1 MTTHLTPSLRAQAL
15 AAKFGNV
22 YYEEGDGYGSA
33 NTFVD
38 GLLIYVDA
46 IGDDLSVSVQY
57 LHMDGPPRTLLRLSG
72 FQDDDLVE
80 SMIRQFIDHHNGK
93 QVI

>member
-15 AAKFGNV
+15 AARFGPV
-22 YYEEGDGYGSA
+22 YYDEFDDA
-33 NTFVD
+33 CNARTFIDDVTV
-38 GLLIYVDA
+38 YVDA
-46 IGDDLSVSVQY
+46 VDDQLSVTVY
-57 LHMDGPPRTLLRLSG
+57 EHGERRTLLRLSG

>member
-1 MTTHLTPSLRAQAL
+1 MTTPALRSQAL

-22 YYEEGDGYGSA
+22 DYEEGDGYGCA
-33 NTFVD
+33 NTFVG
-38 GLLIYVDA
+38 GLVIYVDVF
-46 IGDDLSVSVQY
+46 GDGLSVSVQD
-57 LHMDGPPRTLLRLSG
+57 LDVDGPPRTLLRLSG

-93 QVI
+93 QVV